1 MFVHIDVPFQK
12 ISAVRPVHV
21 AEKQRSHG
29 ELGRWTD
36 ELFFYFMATIFSR
49 FSVHGVQMAKRGQ
62 KAAKDKNDE
71 GASCRFTNKQDCY

>member
-49 FSVHGVQMAKRGQ
+49 FSVRSVHDAEARTKGSQRQ
-62 KAAKDKNDE
+62 E
-71 GASCRFTNKQDCY
+71 R

>member
-36 ELFFYFMATIFSR
+36 ELFFYFMATIFSVR
-49 FSVHGVQMAKRGQ
+49 GVHDAEARTKGSQRQ
-62 KAAKDKNDE
+62 E
-71 GASCRFTNKQDCY
+71 R

>member
-12 ISAVRPVHV
+12 SSAVRPVHV

-49 FSVHGVQMAKRGQ
+49 FSVRGVHDAEAWTKGSQRQ
-62 KAAKDKNDE
+62 E
-71 GASCRFTNKQDCY
+71 R

>member
-1 MFVHIDVPFQK
+1 MFVRIDVPFQK

-36 ELFFYFMATIFSR
+36 QLFFYFMATIFSR
-49 FSVHGVQMAKRGQ
+49 FSVRGVHDA
-62 KAAKDKNDE
+62 E
-71 GASCRFTNKQDCY
+71 GRTKGSQRQER